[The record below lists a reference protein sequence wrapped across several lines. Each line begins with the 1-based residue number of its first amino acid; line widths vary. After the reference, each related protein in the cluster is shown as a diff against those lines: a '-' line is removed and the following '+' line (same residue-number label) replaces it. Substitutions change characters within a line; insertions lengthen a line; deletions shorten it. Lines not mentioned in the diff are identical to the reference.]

1 MSDCVI
7 EVKDLHKS
15 YNNQAEELQVLKGIN
30 LRIVRGQLFCIQGPS
45 GAGKSTLLNLIGTLD
60 EPTSGKILFDGV
72 LINKSTEKKIA
83 EFRNKRLGF
92 VFQLYHLLPEFTA
105 LENVMLPV
113 LIRSWWRRQEAVSRA
128 EKIFEQMG
136 LSGRMNFMPSQLSG
150 GEQQRIAIARAL
162 INRPDILLC
171 DEPTGNLDSDNGERI
186 LKILKGLSREDNT
199 TVILVTHNR
208 EVADFCDS
216 VIYLKDGRIE
226 ARVSQ
231 GEQIRRK
238 G

>member
-7 EVKDLHKS
+7 EVKDLYKS
-15 YNNQAEELQVLKGIN
+15 YNNQAEELQVLKGID
-30 LRIVRGQLFCIQGPS
+30 LRIVRGELFCIQGPS

-60 EPTSGKILFDGV
+60 EPSSGEILFDGV
-72 LINKSTEKKIA
+72 LINKLTEKKIA

-113 LIRSWWRRQEAVSRA
+113 LIRSWWRRQEVASRA

-171 DEPTGNLDSDNGERI
+171 DEPTGNLDSENGERI
-186 LKILKGLSREDNT
+186 LKILKGLSRENNT
-199 TVILVTHNR
+199 TVIVVTHNR
-208 EVADFCDS
+208 EVAQFCDR

-231 GEQIRRK
+231 GAN
-238 G
+238 